1 MVLYKVQKAVR
12 FFSTLNSFPPLD
24 SDHAECFHEVAS
36 SFVLSDFIVYLSFC
50 IYDLL
55 IDWFIYLLIDWLM
68 S

>member
-55 IDWFIYLLIDWLM
+55 ID
-68 S
+68 